1 MNYERIFEL
10 IAKGLSV
17 AEALLEAGQVALPAI
32 KAVQSI
38 VDGSRQGGK
47 VTDEELDATQAQLD
61 EMIAEF
67 NLELP
72 E

>member
-1 MNYERIFEL
+1 MNYDRIFEL
-10 IAKGLSV
+10 VAKGLSV

-38 VDGSRQGGK
+38 VDGSRSET
-47 VTDEELDATQAQLD
+47 VTDAQLAETEETLD

>member
-1 MNYERIFEL
+1 MNYDRIFNA

-32 KAVQSI
+32 KAVQTI
-38 VDGSRQGGK
+38 VEGSQGGV
-47 VTDEELDATQAQLD
+47 VTDQDLVQVEATLD